1 MSLFPT
7 PEASHEHSLNTLNT
21 LYEYDDFMESI
32 GSVVDLGC
40 GSGLDIEWWATRTTR
55 GDGSRPLNINCVG
68 IDTLPELAMANTYSN
83 ISYQQIDFEGN
94 IATPKKTKF
103 DILWSHDSF
112 QYAINPVATLS
123 NWWNITSPGGMLVII
138 VPQTTNIYRHQLSV
152 TQESGCYHHYSLV
165 NLIHMLAVTGW
176 DCRAGFFLKQPRDPW
191 LHAIVYKSEHKP
203 RDPKT
208 TTWYDLVD
216 LGVLPET
223 AEKSINAHGY
233 LKQQDLIIPWLDHS
247 LSWMGQQ

>member
-7 PEASHEHSLNTLNT
+7 PEDSHEHSLKTLNM

-32 GSVVDLGC
+32 GSIVDLGC
-40 GSGLDIEWWATRTTR
+40 GSGLDVEWWATRTTR
-55 GDGSRPLNINCVG
+55 DEKSEPLNIKCTGVDLTTNAA
-68 IDTLPELAMANTYSN
+68 LSKAHPNLK
-83 ISYQQIDFEGN
+83 YQQRDFEGLVEH
-94 IATPKKTKF
+94 PDGGF
-103 DILWSHDSF
+103 DILWCHDAF
-112 QYAINPVATLS
+112 QYAVSPIQTLS
-123 NWWNITSPGGMLVII
+123 RWWDITSPGGMLVII
-138 VPQTTNIYRHQLSV
+138 VPQTTSIYRHQLSI

-176 DCRAGFFLKQPRDPW
+176 DCKAGFFLKQPRDPW

-203 RDPKT
+203 RDPRT

-216 LGVLPET
+216 LGILPET

-247 LSWMGQQ
+247 LSCMGQQ